1 MSDPSPTRYRV
12 SVSAIV
18 GKRQRGGADVSKSLR
33 FLDGLRERCRAIRYL
48 ATDHLQS
55 HNLKVPG
62 SNPGPATTHKN
73 AGSPTEPA
81 FFVLRS
87 VASAK
92 VIILGRCEEE
102 LRGVL
107 LDLQSKIE
115 DAARRVEPI
124 SQYQRNLAL
133 TESTSTAMVKEI

>member
-18 GKRQRGGADVSKSLR
+18 GKRQHGGADVSKLLR
-33 FLDGLRERCRAIRYL
+33 FLGGLRERCRAIRYL
-48 ATDHLQS
+48 ATGHLQS

-62 SNPGPATTHKN
+62 SNPGPATTDSN
-73 AGSPTEPA
+73 AGSRGEPA

-92 VIILGRCEEE
+92 VIILGRC
-102 LRGVL
+102 
-107 LDLQSKIE
+107 DP
-115 DAARRVEPI
+115 AARACRAMTEMGSLPPVWL
-124 SQYQRNLAL
+124 SWHRQVRKSAADVHLAL
-133 TESTSTAMVKEI
+133 GPTNR

>member
-1 MSDPSPTRYRV
+1 VSDPSPTRYRV

-62 SNPGPATTHKN
+62 SNPGPAT
-73 AGSPTEPA
+73 
-81 FFVLRS
+81 S
-87 VASAK
+87 VTCTYFGLEFLPCRALSRRQHRFES
-92 VIILGRCEEE
+92 GRG
-102 LRGVL
+102 RH
-107 LDLQSKIE
+107 
-115 DAARRVEPI
+115 
-124 SQYQRNLAL
+124 
-133 TESTSTAMVKEI
+133 